1 MKNIYLSLLSA
12 AVIGSGLFV
21 HSLRLLRRKTEI
33 RKTGQKEKCFFPFRG
48 KIKSVDAEK
57 SVLTLPGAKGK
68 PDRVFTL
75 VKEAKLTLDGE
86 KAKLGDIKA
95 GMYVGGRAKRI
106 SETKVEAHTI
116 NVKSK
121 APNVKNR
128 PRKRTPDFRP

>member
-1 MKNIYLSLLSA
+1 MKNIYLTLLSA

-21 HSLRLLRRKTEI
+21 TFPSFAVGKTP
-33 RKTGQKEKCFFPFRG
+33 KSEKPAKKKSAFFPFRG
-48 KIKSVDAEK
+48 KIKSVDSEK

-68 PDRVFTL
+68 PDRVFTV

-86 KAKLGDIKA
+86 KTKLGDIKA

-121 APNVKNR
+121 APE
-128 PRKRTPDFRP
+128 RKKPAKKKDS

>member
-12 AVIGSGLFV
+12 TVIGSGLFAA
-21 HSLRLLRRKTEI
+21 LPTFA
-33 RKTGQKEKCFFPFRG
+33 GEKKSKSEKPAKKKSAFFPFRG

-86 KAKLGDIKA
+86 RQSSAISR
-95 GMYVGGRAKRI
+95 RACM
-106 SETKVEAHTI
+106 SEVE
-116 NVKSK
+116 
-121 APNVKNR
+121 PNAFPK
-128 PRKRTPDFRP
+128 PRWKRTR

>member
-1 MKNIYLSLLSA
+1 MKNIYLTLLSA
-12 AVIGSGLFV
+12 AVIVSGLFV
-21 HSLRLLRRKTEI
+21 AFPTFAE
-33 RKTGQKEKCFFPFRG
+33 EKKPKSEKPSKKKSAFFPFRG
-48 KIKSVDAEK
+48 KVKSVDTEE

-86 KAKLGDIKA
+86 KAKLGDIKT

-121 APNVKNR
+121 APE
-128 PRKRTPDFRP
+128 RKKPAKKKDS

>member
-21 HSLRLLRRKTEI
+21 AFPTFAEEKN
-33 RKTGQKEKCFFPFRG
+33 QKSEKPAKKKSAFFPFRG

-57 SVLTLPGAKGK
+57 SVLTLPGAKGN
-68 PDRVFTL
+68 PDRVFIL
-75 VKEAKLTLDGE
+75 VEDAKLTLDGE
-86 KAKLGDIKA
+86 KARLGDIKA

-121 APNVKNR
+121 APE
-128 PRKRTPDFRP
+128 RKKPAKKKDS

>member
-21 HSLRLLRRKTEI
+21 AFPTFAE
-33 RKTGQKEKCFFPFRG
+33 EKKPKSEKPAKKKSAFFPFRG

-75 VKEAKLTLDGE
+75 VEEAKLTLNGE

-121 APNVKNR
+121 APE
-128 PRKRTPDFRP
+128 RKKPAKKKDS

>member
-21 HSLRLLRRKTEI
+21 AFPTFAE
-33 RKTGQKEKCFFPFRG
+33 EKKPKSEKPAKKKSAFFPFRG

-68 PDRVFTL
+68 PDRVFM
-75 VKEAKLTLDGE
+75 VKDAKLTLDGE

-121 APNVKNR
+121 APE
-128 PRKRTPDFRP
+128 RKKPAKKEDS

>member
-12 AVIGSGLFV
+12 AVIGSGLFIAFP
-21 HSLRLLRRKTEI
+21 TFA
-33 RKTGQKEKCFFPFRG
+33 KEKKPEAEKPAKKKSAFFPFRG
-48 KIKSVDAEK
+48 KVKSVNTEK
-57 SVLTLPGAKGK
+57 SILTLPGAKGK

-86 KAKLGDIKA
+86 KSKLGDIKA

-106 SETKVEAHTI
+106 SETKVEAHTV

-121 APNVKNR
+121 APE
-128 PRKRTPDFRP
+128 RKKPTKKKDA

>member
-1 MKNIYLSLLSA
+1 M
-12 AVIGSGLFV
+12 
-21 HSLRLLRRKTEI
+21 
-33 RKTGQKEKCFFPFRG
+33 
-48 KIKSVDAEK
+48 
-57 SVLTLPGAKGK
+57 PGAKGK
-68 PDRVFTL
+68 PERVFTL

-121 APNVKNR
+121 APE
-128 PRKRTPDFRP
+128 RKKPAKKKDS

>member
-21 HSLRLLRRKTEI
+21 TFPSFAVGKTP
-33 RKTGQKEKCFFPFRG
+33 KSEKPAKKKSAFFPFRG
-48 KIKSVDAEK
+48 RVKSVDTEK

-121 APNVKNR
+121 APE
-128 PRKRTPDFRP
+128 RKKPAKKKDS